1 MKRIVFVSLLVIA
14 ISCNQKAEF
23 NYKYAN
29 QEQVINCIDANNS
42 LLNEALYT
50 FENDLINLYDSINRV
65 KTASYGRFMYRGMN
79 GTAAYKDIASDDS
92 QKIIEALIAEN
103 ILVKNKKPSHL
114 NYQHPAVNCIIENIK
129 DNGIKSTIQALI
141 EVNSMDPKLFD
152 SRLRNFG
159 RSADRDR
166 YLALYISL
174 DGYYQQLLEK
184 NLSESPQ
191 P

>member
-1 MKRIVFVSLLVIA
+1 MKKIVFVILLVIVA
-14 ISCNQKAEF
+14 SCNQKAEF
-23 NYKYAN
+23 DYKYAN
-29 QEQVINCIDANNS
+29 QEQVINCNDATNK
-42 LLNEALYT
+42 LLNEALYS
-50 FENDLINLYDSINRV
+50 FENDLVNQYDSINKA

-79 GTAAYKDIASDDS
+79 GTAAYEDIASDDT
-92 QKIIEALIAEN
+92 QKIIEALIAAN

-129 DNGIKSTIQALI
+129 DDGIKTTIQALI

-174 DGYYQQLLEK
+174 DGYYQQVLKK